1 MPVWHARLTFFIE
14 RNTDMD
20 SKTLYQQYTAHLRK
34 IADTRYA
41 IAVLQWDQETYMPAK
56 GAAFRAQQVATLSEI
71 SHELFTRESFKNLL
85 QDLMGRADL
94 DETAQKNISLSWYDY
109 TQQQKVSGEFVRKLS
124 EATSKSFQAWVS
136 AKTANDF
143 SLFEKDLAGLLE
155 LKKQEA
161 ALLGFEAHP
170 YDALLNQYERGCTVA
185 LLDRVFAQL
194 QPPLKALLS
203 RITTVPQVN
212 DAFLRQYYAKDK
224 QWQFGLDLMKQL
236 GFDFEAGRQDIA
248 EHPFTT
254 NFSSQDVRLTT
265 RIDENDFSNMTW
277 SCIHECGHGLYE
289 QGLPASAYGL
299 PLGEYTS
306 LSIHESQSRLWE
318 NNVGRSLDCWQYFY
332 PLAQQ
337 YFPEALGGISLQQ
350 FYKGINKV
358 QPSFIRTE
366 ADELTYHFHVLIRY
380 ELEKKLLEGSLAV
393 KDIPAYWN
401 EQYRQ
406 QLGVQVPDH
415 TTGCLQD
422 VHWSHGSFGYF
433 PTYSLGSFYAAQFFA
448 AAEKNI
454 PNLSAAITK
463 GQYKPLLDWLRISIH
478 AHGRRFTSS
487 ELCEKITGAPLNIDH
502 FIRYANAKYKAIYAF

>member
-1 MPVWHARLTFFIE
+1 
-14 RNTDMD
+14 MD
-20 SKTLYQQYTAHLRK
+20 TKKLYGEYTQQLQK
-34 IADTRYA
+34 IADIRYA
-41 IAVLQWDQETYMPAK
+41 NAALQWDQETYMPPK
-56 GAAFRAQQVATLSEI
+56 GAHFRAQQIATLSEI
-71 SHELFTRESFKNLL
+71 SHECFTRPVFKNLL
-85 QDLMGRADL
+85 QELLGSNDLND
-94 DETAQKNISLSWYDY
+94 TQQKNVALTWYDY
-109 TQQQKVSGEFVRKLS
+109 TQQQKLSGDFVRRLS

-161 ALLGFEAHP
+161 DLLGYEQHP
-170 YDALLNQYERGCTVA
+170 YNALLNQYERGCTVS
-185 LLDRVFAQL
+185 LLDSVFTSL
-194 QPPLKALLS
+194 QAPLKDLLEK
-203 RITTVPQVN
+203 IAACPQVN
-212 DAFLRQYYAKDK
+212 DDFLHRHFPKEK

-236 GFDFEAGRQDIA
+236 GFDFSAGRQDIA

-289 QGLPASAYGL
+289 QGLPKEAYGL
-299 PLGEYTS
+299 PLGEFTS

-318 NNVGRSLDCWQYFY
+318 NNVGRSQDSWQFFY
-332 PLAQQ
+332 PQASQR
-337 YFPEALGGISLQQ
+337 FPDALKDISLNQ

-366 ADELTYHFHVLIRY
+366 ADELTYHFHVQIRY
-380 ELEKKLLEGSLAV
+380 ELEKKLLEGVLQV

-401 EQYRQ
+401 EQYYKL
-406 QLGVQVPDH
+406 LGVTVPDDQR
-415 TTGCLQD
+415 GCLQD

-448 AAEKNI
+448 AAQEQI
-454 PNLSAAITK
+454 PGLGAAIK
-463 GQYKPLLDWLRISIH
+463 NGNYNPLLNWLRSSIH
-478 AHGRRFTSS
+478 VHGRRFTSG
-487 ELCEKITGAPLNIDH
+487 ELCERISGAPLNIDF
-502 FIRYANAKYKAIYAF
+502 FIRYATNKYKDIYAF

>member
-1 MPVWHARLTFFIE
+1 
-14 RNTDMD
+14 MD
-20 SKTLYQQYTAHLRK
+20 SKKYYQDYTQHLQK
-34 IADTRYA
+34 IADVRYA
-41 IAVLQWDQETYMPAK
+41 IAVLQWDQETYMPPK
-56 GAAFRAQQVATLSEI
+56 GANFRAQQIATLSEI

-85 QDLMGRADL
+85 QDLMACNGL
-94 DETAQKNISLSWYDY
+94 DDEAQKNIALSWYDY
-109 TQQQKVSGEFVRKLS
+109 TQQQKLSGDFVRQLS

-136 AKTANDF
+136 AKTANNF

-161 ALLGFEAHP
+161 ALLGYEDHP
-170 YDALLNQYERGCTVA
+170 YNALLNQYERGCTIS
-185 LLDRVFAQL
+185 LLDKVFTAL
-194 QPPLKALLS
+194 QPGLKELLNK
-203 RITTVPQVN
+203 ITACPQVE
-212 DAFLRQYYAKDK
+212 DDFLRRHFPKEK
-224 QWQFGLDLMKQL
+224 QWQFGMDIMKQL
-236 GFDFEAGRQDIA
+236 GFNFAAGRQDIA

-289 QGLPASAYGL
+289 QGLPEKAYGL
-299 PLGEYTS
+299 PLGEFTS

-318 NNVGRSLDCWQYFY
+318 NNVGRSLDSWRFFY
-332 PLAQQ
+332 PQAKQ
-337 YFPEALGGISLQQ
+337 YFPGSLKDISLQQ

-380 ELEKKLLEGSLAV
+380 ELEKKLLEGTLQV

-401 EQYRQ
+401 EQYNKL
-406 QLGVQVPDH
+406 LGVSVPDDKQ
-415 TTGCLQD
+415 GCLQD

-448 AAEKNI
+448 TAQKNI
-454 PNLSAAITK
+454 PDLAASITN
-463 GQYKPLLDWLRISIH
+463 GNYKPLLDWLRISIH
-478 AHGRRFTSS
+478 AHGRKFTSE
-487 ELCEKITGAPLNIDH
+487 ELCERISGQPLNIDY
-502 FIRYANAKYKAIYAF
+502 FISYATYKYKDIYAF

>member
-1 MPVWHARLTFFIE
+1 
-14 RNTDMD
+14 MD
-20 SKTLYQQYTAHLRK
+20 CKKRYQDYTQHLRK

-41 IAVLQWDQETYMPAK
+41 IAVLQWDQETYMPPK
-56 GAAFRAQQVATLSEI
+56 GAGFRAQQVATLSEI
-71 SHELFTRESFKNLL
+71 SHELFTRDTFKNLL
-85 QDLMGRADL
+85 QELMSCGNL
-94 DETAQKNISLSWYDY
+94 DETQQKNVALSWYDY
-109 TQQQKVSGEFVRKLS
+109 TQQQKLSGEFVRQLS
-124 EATSKSFQAWVS
+124 DATSKSFQAWVN
-136 AKTANDF
+136 AKNANNF

-161 ALLGFEAHP
+161 DLLGYEVHP
-170 YDALLNQYERGCTVA
+170 YNALLNQYERGCTVA
-185 LLDRVFAQL
+185 LLDKVFTDL
-194 QPPLKALLS
+194 QPPLKALLNK
-203 RITTVPQVN
+203 ITAATQVN
-212 DAFLRQYYAKDK
+212 DDFLRRPFAKDR
-224 QWQFGLDLMKQL
+224 QWQFGIDLMKQL

-289 QGLPASAYGL
+289 QGLPAAAYGL

-318 NNVGRSLDCWQYFY
+318 NNVGRSQDCWQYFY
-332 PLAQQ
+332 PQVQ
-337 YFPEALGGISLQQ
+337 KQFPEALNDISLQQ

-380 ELEKKLLEGSLAV
+380 ELEKKLLQGDLLV

-401 EQYRQ
+401 EQYSKL
-406 QLGVQVPDH
+406 LGVTVPDDKN
-415 TTGCLQD
+415 GCLQD

-433 PTYSLGSFYAAQFFA
+433 PTYSLGSFYATQFFA
-448 AAEKNI
+448 EAQKNI
-454 PNLSAAITK
+454 PNLPAAITN

-478 AHGRRFTSS
+478 AHGRRFTSE
-487 ELCEKITGAPLNIDH
+487 ELCERICGQPLNIEH
-502 FIRYANAKYKAIYAF
+502 FISYATNKYKAIYGF

>member
-1 MPVWHARLTFFIE
+1 
-14 RNTDMD
+14 MD
-20 SKTLYQQYTAHLRK
+20 SKKLYRDYTQQLRK

-41 IAVLQWDQETYMPAK
+41 AAVLQWDQETYMPPK

-71 SHELFTRESFKNLL
+71 SHELFTRSSFKNLL
-85 QDLMGRADL
+85 QDLMACGDL
-94 DETAQKNISLSWYDY
+94 DPEQQKNVALSWYDY
-109 TQQQKVSGEFVRKLS
+109 TQQQKLSGEFVRQLS
-124 EATSKSFQAWVS
+124 EATSKSFLAWVS
-136 AKTANDF
+136 AKNANNF

-161 ALLGFEAHP
+161 ALLGFEGHP
-170 YDALLNQYERGCTVA
+170 YNALLNQYERGCTVA
-185 LLDRVFAQL
+185 LLDRVFTSL
-194 QPPLKALLS
+194 QPPLKALLHK
-203 RITTVPQVN
+203 ITAAPQV
-212 DAFLRQYYAKDK
+212 DDGFLKGFFAKDK
-224 QWQFGLDLMKQL
+224 QWQFGIALMKQM

-289 QGLPASAYGL
+289 QGLPVAAYGL

-318 NNVGRSLDCWQYFY
+318 NNVGRSFHCWQHFF

-337 YFPEALGGISLQQ
+337 YFPEALQAVTLPQ
-350 FYKGINKV
+350 FYNGINKV
-358 QPSFIRTE
+358 APSFIRTE

-380 ELEKKLLEGSLAV
+380 ELEKKLLEGTLQV
-393 KDIPAYWN
+393 RDIPAYWN
-401 EQYRQ
+401 EQYLTL
-406 QLGVQVPDH
+406 LGVTVPDDKN
-415 TTGCLQD
+415 GCLQD

-448 AAEKNI
+448 QAEKNI
-454 PNLSAAITK
+454 PHLHLHITN
-463 GQYKPLLDWLRISIH
+463 GRYKPLLDWLRMSIH
-478 AHGRRFTSS
+478 AHGRRFTSE
-487 ELCEKITGAPLNIDH
+487 ELCSSICGQPLNIDH
-502 FIRYANAKYKAIYAF
+502 FMNYATNKYQAIYAF

>member
-1 MPVWHARLTFFIE
+1 
-14 RNTDMD
+14 MD
-20 SKTLYQQYTAHLRK
+20 SKKLYQDYTQQLRK

-41 IAVLQWDQETYMPAK
+41 AALLQWDQETYMPPK

-71 SHELFTRESFKNLL
+71 SHELFTRDTFKNLL
-85 QDLMGRADL
+85 QDLMACGDL
-94 DETAQKNISLSWYDY
+94 EDAQQKNVALSWYDY
-109 TQQQKVSGEFVRKLS
+109 TQQQKLSGEFVRQLS

-136 AKTANDF
+136 AKNANNF
-143 SLFEKDLAGLLE
+143 SLFENDLAGLLE

-161 ALLGFEAHP
+161 ALLGYEGHP
-170 YDALLNQYERGCTVA
+170 YNALLNQYERGCTVV
-185 LLDRVFAQL
+185 LLDRVFTDLQL
-194 QPPLKALLS
+194 PLKALLNK
-203 RITTVPQVN
+203 ITAATQVN
-212 DAFLRQYYAKDK
+212 DDFLRRSFAKDK
-224 QWQFGLDLMKQL
+224 QWQFGIDIMKQI

-289 QGLPASAYGL
+289 QGLPADAYGL

-332 PLAQQ
+332 PRAQR
-337 YFPEALGGISLQQ
+337 YFPEALQDISLQQ
-350 FYKGINKV
+350 FYNGINKV

-380 ELEKKLLEGSLAV
+380 ELEKKLLEGSLQV

-401 EQYRQ
+401 EQYSKL
-406 QLGVQVPDH
+406 LGVTVPDDKN
-415 TTGCLQD
+415 GCLQD

-448 AAEKNI
+448 EAQKNI
-454 PNLSAAITK
+454 PDLAHGITN
-463 GQYKPLLDWLRISIH
+463 GQYKPLLDWLRMSIH
-478 AHGRRFTSS
+478 AHGRRFTSE
-487 ELCEKITGAPLNIDH
+487 ELCHSICGQPLNIDH
-502 FIRYANAKYKAIYAF
+502 FISYATNKYKAIYAF